1 MWQDDQRS
9 SYRPNTLQRNEYIA
23 VVRQHQATVIQ
34 TVRETKEV
42 LQRLKFDRVADVAV
56 SQQRQTAED
65 PMFKRTQT
73 RICKNTIAHDTQMV
87 IRCWRKSCV
96 LVKGTIRTD
105 QPVVDGMQ
113 PWSAQQTS
121 SSVVVKPGGAMSHR
135 SGNHECRLRC
145 GRQ

>member
-1 MWQDDQRS
+1 M
-9 SYRPNTLQRNEYIA
+9 NEDIA

-34 TVRETKEV
+34 TVQETEEV
-42 LQRLKFDRVADVAV
+42 LQRLKFDRVPVVAV

-65 PMFKRTQT
+65 PMFQMNTKL

-87 IRCWRKSCV
+87 IRCWRKRCV

-105 QPVVDGMQ
+105 QPVVDRMQ
-113 PWSAQQTS
+113 SWSDQQTS
-121 SSVVVKPGGAMSHR
+121 SSVVVKPGGEMNHR
-135 SGNHECRLRC
+135 SGVHERRLRC